1 MPDVIS
7 GMLTKQKKFAFRL
20 YEGVG
25 HAFNNDTG
33 PAYNADAASDAWIQT
48 LAWFDKFLRH

>member
-1 MPDVIS
+1 
-7 GMLTKQKKFAFRL
+7 MLTKQKKFAFRL

-33 PAYNADAASDAWIQT
+33 PAYNADAASDGWIQT
-48 LAWFDKFLRH
+48 LAWSDKFLRR